1 MFLLTSLLNLQ
12 SRYSGNAR
20 FVECWHTQHRHILI
34 FTKAFRYCLSQ
45 ENRQFSKAQEDN
57 QSEKNATCLSYIST
71 SIRGTSISI
80 RRGVDCLF
88 LCKAFGDASCKIN
101 WALSRVFLFIYLWKR
116 QMRGHTRHILFI
128 VWN

>member
-20 FVECWHTQHRHILI
+20 FVECWHTQHRHVLI

-45 ENRQFSKAQEDN
+45 ENRQFSKTQEDN

-88 LCKAFGDASCKIN
+88 LCKAFGDASCEIN
-101 WALSRVFLFIYLWKR
+101 DENSLRFFYWINPPLIGTLAQKFTQWQK
-116 QMRGHTRHILFI
+116 
-128 VWN
+128 N